1 MNKISKSLFKSMVK
15 DEIIILTT
23 PLLLSIFV
31 YLEFKHEKKT
41 NIIEI
46 IFY

>member
-31 YLEFKHEKKT
+31 YLEFKHEKKQT
-41 NIIEI
+41 LLK
-46 IFY
+46 